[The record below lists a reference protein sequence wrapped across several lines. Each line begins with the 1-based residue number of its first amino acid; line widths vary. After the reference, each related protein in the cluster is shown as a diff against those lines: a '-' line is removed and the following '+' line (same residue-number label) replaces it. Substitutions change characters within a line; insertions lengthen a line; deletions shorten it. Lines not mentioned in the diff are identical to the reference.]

1 MAVYSRLLGSPSANS
16 VSSSAE
22 RLSSDPPRVAYTA
35 TAVASLVHEVR
46 RTRSHEATPADPCRH
61 ARPSARAASAASS
74 HLEQHRACAAASR
87 LPSGVA
93 RAAAR
98 SSRWSG
104 PGTGGT
110 HQVTRV
116 ARSSRGDEHSGT
128 TACRG
133 RPPTAGVVSWDR
145 TTRPYHVQ
153 LESVHEGLLRPLL
166 GRRASTAPRHKSCV
180 QKSTCGRGTQGGP
193 VVVADEYDRAPRN
206 VLGGAPP

>member
-1 MAVYSRLLGSPSANS
+1 MLQCVSPSTRLTH
-16 VSSSAE
+16 SSQPLQEDPRSAS

-74 HLEQHRACAAASR
+74 RLEQHRACAAASR

-104 PGTGGT
+104 PGTGGNARPLLST
-110 HQVTRV
+110 RSLAPRGGHVAHRV
-116 ARSSRGDEHSGT
+116 ARGSPT
-128 TACRG
+128 LTA
-133 RPPTAGVVSWDR
+133 A
-145 TTRPYHVQ
+145 
-153 LESVHEGLLRPLL
+153 PLL
-166 GRRASTAPRHKSCV
+166 LEVCSEQCMCTRVGPAREAHKRHAW
-180 QKSTCGRGTQGGP
+180 GRGQK
-193 VVVADEYDRAPRN
+193 
-206 VLGGAPP
+206 LSW